1 MLLTDPNFSRNL
13 YPFYSR
19 VLSAWY
25 ESFSHL
31 VPLPDFLCAVRGVLP
46 ISWSIRST
54 GIWVH
59 ISPPDQTLPEQG
71 WKIHVSA
78 RPEDCEQIL
87 EKCTQICVHHGG
99 AFKFLADPFV
109 FDTVMTKSGA
119 RESGGKFITI
129 YPLDIEHFREIAE
142 DLSKSLT
149 EFKGPYILSDKR
161 YKASEVVYY
170 RYGAFIGY
178 PQVSIFGNVTTLLR
192 SPDGTLVEDGRS
204 TFFNPPS
211 WVSDPFESDEIDD
224 SFQGSIYLKE
234 GKYRIESPIQF
245 SLTGGVY
252 MAVDMDT
259 GRTVIVK
266 EARPHTSVDNNGI
279 DAIGRLKKEYRL
291 LKKLGGTGV
300 TPKPLDLFEDWEH
313 FFLIEEYLPGE
324 DLFTTLGRWD
334 PEAADRLIYIEGLHK
349 IFSNLAN
356 AVRIAHEHN
365 IIINDFSPGN
375 VIISQWQESLQLIDL
390 EGAWE
395 IGVDVPN
402 TSFGTEGFRPQKGV
416 HSQADDIFGLGRLM
430 FILVSPVNPLLS
442 LKPTAKQIFLD
453 VAERSGRLPSA
464 MKTLLFECLD
474 ENETDRPSA
483 SGILNRLNKM
493 SIVSQNPSD
502 KADVGIDN
510 ALLRNTVDKIVNYI
524 KCNAAFNRTDRLF
537 PADPAVFLTNPLS
550 VAHGAAGVA
559 HALLCL
565 EGKVPDKV
573 ISWMLAHDISSEKY
587 PPGLYLGLSGIAWVF
602 WELGLQ
608 KLALQLMKTAA
619 DHPLLWELPDIYY
632 GAAGFGLAC
641 LYFHKE
647 TQDEYWL
654 EQAIKVGDWL
664 IGSKKESNEGYYWRD
679 IEGNIW
685 CGYARGQSGI
695 ALYLLYLNLASGKSR
710 FKEAG
715 KKALSYDLGQTK
727 EMEKGLRIPRASADS
742 PPSPHKDIA
751 SPYWS
756 DGTAGLCTSLV
767 RYWFVFREIEDKNM
781 LESLMPDTFRSFTAF
796 PTLFTGLA
804 GLGNLQLDVSDFT
817 GNTKYISEALRIA
830 EGILRFQIENPD
842 GIAFPGEQLLR
853 VSTDF
858 GSGSSG
864 IALFLSRLANQ
875 EQKVKNFNFLLDDL
889 LYSQK

>member
-1 MLLTDPNFSRNL
+1 
-13 YPFYSR
+13 
-19 VLSAWY
+19 
-25 ESFSHL
+25 
-31 VPLPDFLCAVRGVLP
+31 
-46 ISWSIRST
+46 
-54 GIWVH
+54 
-59 ISPPDQTLPEQG
+59 
-71 WKIHVSA
+71 
-78 RPEDCEQIL
+78 
-87 EKCTQICVHHGG
+87 
-99 AFKFLADPFV
+99 
-109 FDTVMTKSGA
+109 
-119 RESGGKFITI
+119 
-129 YPLDIEHFREIAE
+129 
-142 DLSKSLT
+142 
-149 EFKGPYILSDKR
+149 
-161 YKASEVVYY
+161 
-170 RYGAFIGY
+170 
-178 PQVSIFGNVTTLLR
+178 
-192 SPDGTLVEDGRS
+192 
-204 TFFNPPS
+204 
-211 WVSDPFESDEIDD
+211 
-224 SFQGSIYLKE
+224 
-234 GKYRIESPIQF
+234 
-245 SLTGGVY
+245 
-252 MAVDMDT
+252 
-259 GRTVIVK
+259 
-266 EARPHTSVDNNGI
+266 
-279 DAIGRLKKEYRL
+279 
-291 LKKLGGTGV
+291 
-300 TPKPLDLFEDWEH
+300 
-313 FFLIEEYLPGE
+313 
-324 DLFTTLGRWD
+324 
-334 PEAADRLIYIEGLHK
+334 
-349 IFSNLAN
+349 
-356 AVRIAHEHN
+356 
-365 IIINDFSPGN
+365 
-375 VIISQWQESLQLIDL
+375 
-390 EGAWE
+390 
-395 IGVDVPN
+395 
-402 TSFGTEGFRPQKGV
+402 
-416 HSQADDIFGLGRLM
+416 
-430 FILVSPVNPLLS
+430 
-442 LKPTAKQIFLD
+442 
-453 VAERSGRLPSA
+453 

-664 IGSKKESNEGYYWRD
+664 IGSKEESNEGYYWRD

-742 PPSPHKDIA
+742 LPSPHKDIA

-817 GNTKYISEALRIA
+817 GNTQYISEALWIA
-830 EGILRFQIENPD
+830 KGILRFQIKNPD

-853 VSTDF
+853 ISTDF

-864 IALFLSRLANQ
+864 IALFLSRLMNQ
-875 EQKVKNFNFLLDDL
+875 GQKVKNFNFLLDDL
-889 LYSQK
+889 LCPQK